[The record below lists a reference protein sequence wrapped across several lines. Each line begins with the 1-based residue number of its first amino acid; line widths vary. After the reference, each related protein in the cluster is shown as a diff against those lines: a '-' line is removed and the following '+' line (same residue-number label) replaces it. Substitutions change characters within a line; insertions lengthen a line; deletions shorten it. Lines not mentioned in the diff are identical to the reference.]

1 MRKIIA
7 VGGGGLGSAADPAG
21 MPPLLLGELA
31 LNRPRIGFLPTASGD
46 SLDYIEGFRLHGE
59 RYGYEPVVVSLFR
72 LEQWQPELEGVLHSC
87 DAIYVGGGNT
97 RNMLHLWR
105 LWGIDQVLR
114 GAYEA
119 GIPLMGVSAGAI
131 CWFEQG
137 NTDSFGP
144 GLVVMPG
151 LGWLAGS
158 CTPHLDEESERRPT
172 LQRQLATEEIGSGW
186 GLRRG
191 AGLVFEDE
199 RAVRRLL
206 GTEDAE
212 VFRCSAAG
220 FEPATDL
227 SATRE

>member
-1 MRKIIA
+1 
-7 VGGGGLGSAADPAG
+7 
-21 MPPLLLGELA
+21 MPPLLLGEIA
-31 LNRPRIGFLPTASGD
+31 VKNPRIAFLPTASGD

-72 LEQWQPELEGVLHSC
+72 LEFWQNELSAVLNGC

-105 LWGIDQVLR
+105 LWEIDVALR
-114 GAYEA
+114 QAYEG

-131 CWFEQG
+131 CWFDQG

-144 GLVVMPG
+144 GLAVMPG
-151 LGWLAGS
+151 LGWLPGS

-172 LQRQLATEEIGSGW
+172 LTHQLAAGEINAGW

-191 AGLVFEDE
+191 AGIVFEDE
-199 RAVRRLL
+199 KPVRRLL

-212 VFRCSAAG
+212 VFRCSVAG
-220 FEPATDL
+220 FAEAGDL
-227 SATRE
+227 SATRG